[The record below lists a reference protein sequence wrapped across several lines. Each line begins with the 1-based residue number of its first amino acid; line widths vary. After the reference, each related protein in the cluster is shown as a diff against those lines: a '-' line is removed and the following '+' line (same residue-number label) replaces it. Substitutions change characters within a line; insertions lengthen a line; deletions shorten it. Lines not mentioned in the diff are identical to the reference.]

1 MYGKYCHLIFLKIV
15 ENERMKDYIFI
26 WFLAQTPYM
35 AKFLFL
41 SYFSKYSHFEKYS
54 LQSDLRIFLTV
65 TSQERVE
72 GLWRFFSCSWKLLW
86 KLQIYY
92 VVLVGCGQ
100 ACLDMPE
107 VCRQRTN
114 NQCFCINLRDSV
126 DFSDPVGQLW
136 KFSHPFGE
144 NGCGQVCLGCLKLL
158 RSSLW
163 TTSQE

>member
-1 MYGKYCHLIFLKIV
+1 MREWKI
-15 ENERMKDYIFI
+15 M
-26 WFLAQTPYM
+26 
-35 AKFLFL
+35 FLFDFQL
-41 SYFSKYSHFEKYS
+41 KLHIWRNSCSWVISQNT
-54 LQSDLRIFLTV
+54 LVQSDLRIFLTV